1 MLPLI
6 QFGKETAKS
15 LTLYVDARRF
25 LTGRALEVVHEA
37 CTRVENFIYQTRQ
50 NEIATAHTSVYSRD
64 SRLLLPLKR
73 LLLVDDVM
81 KDVQLVR
88 RQVRQRRAPAASRRR
103 RL

>member
-1 MLPLI
+1 MSFFNAQFLELVHARVHVRAENIFIESDLI
-6 QFGKETAKS
+6 S
-15 LTLYVDARRF
+15 
-25 LTGRALEVVHEA
+25 
-37 CTRVENFIYQTRQ
+37 
-50 NEIATAHTSVYSRD
+50 TAHSSVYSRD

-88 RQVRQRRAPAASRRR
+88 RQVRQRRALAASRWR